1 MASRAVAEAAPRA
14 AEPGRAN
21 RAAPIRP
28 TSSAVVDVTSSIFAP
43 SATVMDEI
51 EASGSKGLDVR
62 VIAKG
67 LTEEGHIKVRK
78 DRLNKFHSVGTGS
91 MPILNPWT
99 QQLGGMH
106 LNFAI
111 DDSAIQDGYAS
122 LAPKGGGKNKWLQA
136 LQNNATL
143 LGGLGLK
150 IESLPKPVN
159 RFENGKLELG
169 VTGARI
175 VVGGYVDADFDL
187 LLENMNKPKI
197 KGSAKIVISGTTPQ
211 ELALES
217 DGDKLT
223 GSVSLAVTYK
233 SFSGAVKVVYLAD
246 GTVDVAG
253 KAAYSADKL
262 SGEIAF
268 VATDL
273 DAANKFARDAIAAA
287 GGKENVQNAAAPAP
301 VPVAKQGQKKRA
313 LAATGQLG
321 FNLTKWFAGTVNVV
335 VDGKGAITVIGKI
348 APPGEII
355 LFKEKPWDK
364 EIVKFEA
371 KAYYGLPVVGNL
383 NLFANISLHAI
394 ARLGPA
400 TLSKIEILG
409 TYSTDPEIQKS
420 IQISGSI
427 NISAYAGLR
436 LRAEGGAGITI
447 VKHDLKFGIGL
458 NADVGVKAYADARPT
473 IGYRDPGDFYISGT
487 LDLVAQPML
496 GLSGEF
502 FIELDAPWFSPI
514 DDDRWSWPLFSKEWP
529 LSDPIGISATLK
541 DYVLGSGNVPE
552 ITIKPPEFD
561 PSKFMSNMVDDKL
574 PNKSGAAGSGQ
585 GTFKE
590 DGSVPKP
597 IVPPKK
603 PVPKTAPAK
612 PGKKGPKLAT
622 SKSGTADPKGPK
634 ERANTKTLENAAE
647 KVVALKGK
655 GPLTEAALDAELAKI
670 RAAVSGVSFDK
681 KLNSTKW
688 SVKPK
693 AGGKAAKTGIEI
705 GAAGKEGPVGRKNEP
720 ASVGTLTP
728 DGVRAKAKKMILT
741 QLRGDLRPKDL
752 VASLHEISSVLRP
765 QGLKSLE
772 LSQPDDNGVFRI
784 LAEASPKLPLL
795 QAVQP
800 GLIPKGTTVR
810 MVARVKTENPS
821 DDKPKAIEQL
831 PATEAGATYRRSK
844 LLNAPS
850 GPLGGAVVRVGGS
863 QSDVVTW
870 NTSSDRKLGNVSHAE
885 HQFINYMEKRQQRER
900 DFYSRVSDVLININ
914 LSPCTVCVDELSHLV
929 NEIKRARG
937 GRKLDFTIVWSKLYA
952 TRPQATTAQGLNK
965 LGEIGIKLSAPS
977 DARPTERPITVH
989 IEPLK

>member
-612 PGKKGPKLAT
+612 PGKKGPKLAI

-670 RAAVSGVSFDK
+670 KAAVSGVGFDK
-681 KLNSTKW
+681 KLAGTKW

-693 AGGKAAKTGIEI
+693 AGKKAAKAGIELAAKKSADKKDEQKVEKPEKTTDIKISLPFAMQGESHTIYAEFRNGKIIFEMASGQREQLIAKTLRAMSATQNQVAKRRLQRVYDKLKKAEEEITFLIPNNNKIDEARALAAKMTREAADQLKSI
-705 GAAGKEGPVGRKNEP
+705 GVEFGISDLNVIPHLSIFVDSTVTGYHIKPKHHKNIRSLFYRSDYDSDTNEWRRKYIADHLDTTKKGNFIDKDKESTPITEATIDHQPRVVEHWQNLGGKTSKQAERRKWFTDFRGGHLSVVAGRKNSSDG
-720 ASVGTLTP
+720 ADAKAMGLNYKP
-728 DGVRAKAKKMILT
+728 DGIGKDF
-741 QLRGDLRPKDL
+741 RGP
-752 VASLHEISSVLRP
+752 
-765 QGLKSLE
+765 
-772 LSQPDDNGVFRI
+772 
-784 LAEASPKLPLL
+784 
-795 QAVQP
+795 
-800 GLIPKGTTVR
+800 
-810 MVARVKTENPS
+810 
-821 DDKPKAIEQL
+821 
-831 PATEAGATYRRSK
+831 
-844 LLNAPS
+844 
-850 GPLGGAVVRVGGS
+850 
-863 QSDVVTW
+863 
-870 NTSSDRKLGNVSHAE
+870 
-885 HQFINYMEKRQQRER
+885 
-900 DFYSRVSDVLININ
+900 
-914 LSPCTVCVDELSHLV
+914 
-929 NEIKRARG
+929 
-937 GRKLDFTIVWSKLYA
+937 
-952 TRPQATTAQGLNK
+952 
-965 LGEIGIKLSAPS
+965 GEI
-977 DARPTERPITVH
+977 
-989 IEPLK
+989 